1 MNKFLLFKLQA
12 CAIRDVISLTNFW
25 LTEATVLPPVITRQS
40 AGFSTYVSQ
49 IDSRVKAMQMAFKL
63 LGLIYGLG
71 LFLPLRWY
79 QRQTSYGFRF
89 ITSISYNP
97 FLIYIQTLT
106 VSSLETYCVL
116 KLFSAISW
124 IQGCLFPQEE
134 SMVTRF
140 LNQPQKPI

>member
-12 CAIRDVISLTNFW
+12 CAIRDVISLTNFC
-25 LTEATVLPPVITRQS
+25 LTEVTVLPPVIMRQS

-106 VSSLETYCVL
+106 VSSLENILCLETI
-116 KLFSAISW
+116 FS
-124 IQGCLFPQEE
+124 Q
-134 SMVTRF
+134 F
-140 LNQPQKPI
+140 LNPGLPFPTGRKHGD